1 MEAADFGARVKQILT
16 KRVGIPPEEI
26 ALDARL
32 VDDLELDSVDLVEL
46 TIAAER
52 EFNIEISDEQMKE
65 ILTVADVVNL
75 IKRLVEEQGGSQFRK
90 FAS

>member
-1 MEAADFGARVKQILT
+1 MEATGFEGRVKQILT

-26 ALDARL
+26 QLDAKL
-32 VDDLELDSVDLVEL
+32 VDDLGLDSVDLVEL

-65 ILTVADVVNL
+65 ILTVGDVVTL
-75 IKRLVEEQGGSQFRK
+75 MKRLVGEQGGSYFK
-90 FAS
+90 NSAS